1 MGVCYRLPEQD
12 KEVDEAVYRQLE
24 ATSKALVPWFLWGT
38 LTTLTFAGE
47 EIQRRTNSPGGP
59 CKALMTTFWQGSGV
73 SDKKWCDPRFYTNKE
88 GRSCWRCEAGSSLS
102 CSDQEF
108 VDFSNR

>member
-12 KEVDEAVYRQLE
+12 KEVDEAIYRQLE

-38 LTTLTFAGE
+38 LTALTFAGE

-59 CKALMTTFWQGSGV
+59 WKALMTIFDKVVEYLTRSGV
-73 SDKKWCDPRFYTNKE
+73 IPDFILTKRE
-88 GRSCWRCEAGSSLS
+88 GLVGDVRLAAASAAVTKSL
-102 CSDQEF
+102 
-108 VDFSNR
+108 